1 MLVKGKTFDLVN
13 AMKIKAIKRGQT
25 IELLEPINI
34 SDGEII
40 IDIDEQQSSD
50 VKPNFWEALQE
61 FRQQVNLEE
70 LEIEPEEIFAGLRDK
85 SPGRDVIL

>member
-1 MLVKGKTFDLVN
+1 MGKTFDLVN

-25 IELLEPINI
+25 IELLEHINI

-50 VKPNFWEALQE
+50 FKPNFWEALQE
-61 FRQQVNLEE
+61 FRQHLNLEE
-70 LEIEPEEIFAGLRDK
+70 FEIEPAEIFAGLRDK